1 MKNEVIYLT
10 KTGHSKKIA
19 EAVAAALGVQAKD
32 IKTKPALEG
41 VDTLFIVGGIYG
53 GVSDP
58 ATLEYAAGLK
68 GDAVKKAALLCS
80 SAGGKA
86 GQDKLRQLLKDN
98 GIEVCADEYICRG
111 NFLVVGLGHP
121 NKEEIAGAAAF
132 AKKIAGAAESE

>member
-32 IKTKPALEG
+32 IKTKPALEQ
-41 VDTLFIVGGIYG
+41 VDTLIIVGGIYG

-58 ATLEYAAGLK
+58 AMLEYAAGLK
-68 GDAVKKAALLCS
+68 GDTVKKAALICS
-80 SAGGKA
+80 SCGGKA
-86 GQDKLRQLLKDN
+86 KQDKVRELLRAN
-98 GIEVCADEYICRG
+98 GVDVCAEEYICRG
-111 NFLVVGLGHP
+111 KFLVFGMGHP

-132 AKKIAGAAESE
+132 AKKIAGLE